1 MKWSVVGLGLSGVVA
16 AVCAF
21 MLTEAL
27 QVDARGANRADAG
40 PPPPVDVLVAA
51 RAIPAMTVL
60 DAGAVKVKSVRAD
73 QKPERSIGSPVRVV
87 GRVLAVPV
95 VEGQVFTPS
104 CFAGEGSAIHLASA
118 LPEGKRAVSVSLA
131 DYSRLDGLLYPGSL
145 VDVLASFRV
154 PDPKGG
160 RGDAV
165 STTLLQSI
173 QVLAVDGRT
182 VVSTDEDAAES
193 RSPRRA
199 GARRMVTLMVTVEQA
214 GALQLATEH
223 GTITLA
229 MRNPLDAEQVKPNAI
244 RLGDLSSVFGDGVTA
259 SDDVREVQAPAATS
273 APASQPAVPMWET
286 VIIRGGKIE
295 TKQFALPNAETP
307 ADGGE

>member
-27 QVDARGANRADAG
+27 QVNARGANDVDVG
-40 PPPPVDVLVAA
+40 PPPPVEVVVAA

-60 DAGAVKVKSVRAD
+60 DSTAVIVKSVPAD
-73 QKPERSIGSPVRVV
+73 QRPERFVGSAVRVV
-87 GRVLAVPV
+87 GRVLTVPM
-95 VEGQVFTPS
+95 VEGQLFTPS
-104 CFAGEGSAIHLASA
+104 CFAGEGSALQLAAA
-118 LPEGKRAVSVSLA
+118 LPDGMRAMSVSLA
-131 DYSRLDGLLYPGSL
+131 DYSRLEGLLYPGSL
-145 VDVLASFRV
+145 VDVVASFRL

-173 QVLAVDGRT
+173 QVLAVEDRT
-182 VVSTDEDAAES
+182 VVSTDEGAAES
-193 RSPRRA
+193 RLPRRA
-199 GARRMVTLMVTVEQA
+199 GARRMVTLMGSAEQA
-214 GALQLATEH
+214 EVLQLATEH

-229 MRNPLDAEQVKPNAI
+229 MRNPLDATPVERKMTH
-244 RLGDLSSVFGDGVTA
+244 LGELSRVFAEVADVVTEP
-259 SDDVREVQAPAATS
+259 SAPAQPTS

-295 TKQFALPNAETP
+295 TKLFALPNAETP
-307 ADGGE
+307 AVGGK